1 MASASRETLDGMD
14 EADSA
19 SAAPEVSD
27 EPLVEAPGGEEEPV
41 EEPDTP
47 QSLDLAVDSEAA
59 AGTVLETAFHVSS
72 VEATQEGGGSAA
84 ARLLRDAVA
93 RFSLESAGAAFG
105 EDEALLDDGLDGDSV
120 VLLSASLG
128 SSDDDEE
135 PTLPPADAAQPRPHS
150 TSSATSRSRSSQR
163 PSSARDAR
171 ASGTVRSSSLSLGA
185 AAPPSPLLPRRSSV
199 QSAGA
204 LSRRSSGVLNG
215 TADGR

>member
-1 MASASRETLDGMD
+1 ME
-14 EADSA
+14 EADNA
-19 SAAPEVSD
+19 VAAPEVSD
-27 EPLVEAPGGEEEPV
+27 EPLVEAPGEEEPLEA

-47 QSLDLAVDSEAA
+47 QSLDLAVESEAA

-72 VEATQEGGGSAA
+72 VEAASPGVEAEGGEGSAA
-84 ARLLRDAVA
+84 ALLRDAVA

-120 VLLSASLG
+120 VVLSASHG
-128 SSDDDEE
+128 SSADDDAE
-135 PTLPPADAAQPRPHS
+135 PALPPADAAQQRLHS
-150 TSSATSRSRSSQR
+150 SSSAVSRPRSSQPR

-171 ASGTVRSSSLSLGA
+171 PSGTARRSTASVAA
-185 AAPPSPLLPRRSSV
+185 AAPLSPPLSRRSSV

-204 LSRRSSGVLNG
+204 LSRRSSGVVNG